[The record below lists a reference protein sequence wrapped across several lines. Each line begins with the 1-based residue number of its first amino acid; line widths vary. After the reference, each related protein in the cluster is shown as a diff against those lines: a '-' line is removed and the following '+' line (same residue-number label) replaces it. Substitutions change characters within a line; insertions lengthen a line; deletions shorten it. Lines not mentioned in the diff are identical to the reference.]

1 MKNITVILP
10 VHFWNEEYE
19 IMFQNA
25 VSSVEQFYNDVKL
38 SIVTTKKVADNI
50 KNVSDKL
57 EYTIIHNGGETDFC
71 SQINLGIEK
80 CDTEWFTILEIDDEF
95 RPIWLKS
102 MMSYSEQNPEYDVF
116 LPIVRDINTEGKF
129 LSFTNEA
136 PWAYGFSEKMGEL
149 DNEALLEYQNFQTS
163 GALYRTEVIKKNGSF
178 KENIKLTFSYEF
190 LLRLTHND
198 VKIFTVP
205 KIGYQHVNF
214 RENSLFWSY
223 KNAEEGQLS
232 TDEARFWLDTAK
244 KEFFFKNK
252 REITYV
258 AS

>member
-102 MMSYSEQNPEYDVF
+102 MMSYS
-116 LPIVRDINTEGKF
+116 
-129 LSFTNEA
+129 
-136 PWAYGFSEKMGEL
+136 
-149 DNEALLEYQNFQTS
+149 
-163 GALYRTEVIKKNGSF
+163 
-178 KENIKLTFSYEF
+178 
-190 LLRLTHND
+190 
-198 VKIFTVP
+198 
-205 KIGYQHVNF
+205 
-214 RENSLFWSY
+214 
-223 KNAEEGQLS
+223 
-232 TDEARFWLDTAK
+232 
-244 KEFFFKNK
+244 
-252 REITYV
+252 
-258 AS
+258 